1 MKLNLPRRARKR
13 VLTRDPQPLQTVQAL
28 NKVWSLDFMRD
39 TLYDGR
45 KHPPNPTLTPAT
57 AAVPS

>member
-28 NKVWSLDFMRD
+28 NKVWSLDFS
-39 TLYDGR
+39 
-45 KHPPNPTLTPAT
+45 KHPPNPTLKSP
-57 AAVPS
+57 